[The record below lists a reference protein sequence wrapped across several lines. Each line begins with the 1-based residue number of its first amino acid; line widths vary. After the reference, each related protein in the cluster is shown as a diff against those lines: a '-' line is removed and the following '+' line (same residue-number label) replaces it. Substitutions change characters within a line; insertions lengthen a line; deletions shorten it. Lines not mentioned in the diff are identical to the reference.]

1 MAATMSNKKSLDL
14 ALFMEEVQK
23 YDCLY
28 NKFSTEWRQAQ
39 EKQLLE
45 SNWEKFDLS
54 PDQAEKKVKNTTTG
68 YGRFL
73 KKSVPSDSGR
83 EVQL

>member
-1 MAATMSNKKSLDL
+1 MTAFTTNFQQNIETSTRKK
-14 ALFMEEVQK
+14 
-23 YDCLY
+23 
-28 NKFSTEWRQAQ
+28 
-39 EKQLLE
+39 LLE
-45 SNWEKFDLS
+45 SNLEKFDLS

-73 KKSVPSDSGR
+73 KKSVPSYSGR